1 MMKTLKHNWL
11 AILVATIAAQ
21 AIGFGV
27 YGTFSEQW
35 MEWHNLDLDFI
46 ENNQS
51 MTPFIVSIIASF
63 ISYYLMSLVFRA
75 IGVHS
80 LKEGFQWGLIL
91 GFAFAF
97 LGSYTQGHFEY
108 NIMSGLLDATNNFL
122 GVIVGGIILGA
133 WRKYETE

>member
-1 MMKTLKHNWL
+1 MGTLKHNWL
-11 AILVATIAAQ
+11 AILAATIAAQ

-35 MEWHNLDLDFI
+35 MEWHNLTLEFI
-46 ENNQS
+46 ESNQS
-51 MTPFIVSIIASF
+51 MTPFIVSIVGSI
-63 ISYYLMSLVFRA
+63 IMYVLMSLTFKH

-80 LKEGFQWGLIL
+80 AIDGLKWGAIL

-108 NIMSGLLDATNNFL
+108 NVMSGLMDATNNFL
-122 GVIVGGIILGA
+122 GVLVGGLILGA
-133 WRKYETE
+133 WRKYEV

>member
-1 MMKTLKHNWL
+1 MGTLKHNWL
-11 AILVATIAAQ
+11 AIITATLVAQ
-21 AIGFGV
+21 GIGFGV

-35 MEWHNLDLDFI
+35 MEWHNLTLDFI

-51 MTPFIVSIIASF
+51 MTPFIVSIVGSLIMYF
-63 ISYYLMSLVFRA
+63 LMSMVFKA

-80 LKEGFQWGLIL
+80 AGEGLKWGAIL

-108 NIMSGLLDATNNFL
+108 NVMSGLMDATNNFL
-122 GVIVGGIILGA
+122 GVLAGGLILGA
-133 WRKYETE
+133 WRKYEST